1 MTITVPTTAQ
11 IAQNLERTARMVA
24 PAIALVLTC
33 TGLLAELAYDLGFQL
48 GTAVHTRNDQLAA
61 MWRRLWVPGAEPA
74 AAPITVKP
82 APIRLAAKL
91 QPQVHPLA
99 DLAADLETLTCSQL
113 RSLAGTRRKARKAE
127 LIAMVL
133 A

>member
-11 IAQNLERTARMVA
+11 IAQNLERTARVIA
-24 PAIALVLTC
+24 PAVALAVTSVM
-33 TGLLAELAYDLGFQL
+33 LLAELAYDLGHQL
-48 GTAVHTRNDQLAA
+48 GSAVHARNDQLAA

-99 DLAADLETLTCSQL
+99 DLAADLEALTCSQL
-113 RSLAGTRRKARKAE
+113 RSLAGTKRKARKAE

>member
-1 MTITVPTTAQ
+1 MSTVPTTAQ
-11 IAQNLERTARMVA
+11 IAQNLERAARVIA
-24 PAIALVLTC
+24 PAVALAVTSVM
-33 TGLLAELAYDLGFQL
+33 LLAELAYSLGFQL

-61 MWRRLWVPGAEPA
+61 VWRRLWAPGAEPA

-113 RSLAGTRRKARKAE
+113 RSLAGTKRKARKAE
-127 LIAMVL
+127 LIAMLL

>member
-1 MTITVPTTAQ
+1 MSTVPTTAQ
-11 IAQNLERTARMVA
+11 IAQNLERAARVIA
-24 PAIALVLTC
+24 PAVALAVTSVM
-33 TGLLAELAYDLGFQL
+33 LLAELAYSLGFQL

-61 MWRRLWVPGAEPA
+61 VWRRLWAPGTEPA

-91 QPQVHPLA
+91 QPHVHPLA
-99 DLAADLETLTCSQL
+99 DLAADLEALTCSQL

>member
-1 MTITVPTTAQ
+1 MTTVPTTAQ
-11 IAQNLERTARMVA
+11 IAQNLERAARVIA
-24 PAIALVLTC
+24 PAVALAVTSVM
-33 TGLLAELAYDLGFQL
+33 LLAELAYSLGHQL
-48 GTAVHTRNDQLAA
+48 GSAVHARNDQLAA
-61 MWRRLWVPGAEPA
+61 MWRRLWVPGTEPA

-99 DLAADLETLTCSQL
+99 DLATDLEALTCAQL
-113 RSLAGTRRKARKAE
+113 RSLAGTKRKARKAE
-127 LIAMVL
+127 LIAMLL

>member
-1 MTITVPTTAQ
+1 MSTVPTTAQ
-11 IAQNLERTARMVA
+11 IAQNLERAARVIA
-24 PAIALVLTC
+24 PAVALAVTSVM
-33 TGLLAELAYDLGFQL
+33 LLAELAYSLGFQL

-61 MWRRLWVPGAEPA
+61 VWRRLWAPGAEPA

-99 DLAADLETLTCSQL
+99 DLAADLEALTCAQL

>member
-1 MTITVPTTAQ
+1 MSTVPTTAQ
-11 IAQNLERTARMVA
+11 IAQNLERAARVIA
-24 PAIALVLTC
+24 PAVALAVTSVM
-33 TGLLAELAYDLGFQL
+33 LLAELAYSLGFQL

-61 MWRRLWVPGAEPA
+61 VWRRLWAPGTEPA

-99 DLAADLETLTCSQL
+99 DLAADLEALTCAQL